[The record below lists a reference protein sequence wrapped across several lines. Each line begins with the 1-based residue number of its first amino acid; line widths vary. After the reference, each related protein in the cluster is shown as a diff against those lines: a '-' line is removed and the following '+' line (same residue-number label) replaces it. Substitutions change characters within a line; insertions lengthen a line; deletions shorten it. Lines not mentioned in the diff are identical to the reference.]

1 MYKFSKLL
9 LIAIIASVLSPDVV
23 AVFAQESPNDGI
35 EAWRE
40 LDEELRQAIVEV
52 IAARRGLDPNV
63 QNPDSLIRS
72 AEDIAEALGVS
83 CELSGACGDDRLGEN
98 LISFPEY
105 DEQEGRLNAQRI
117 LRRKMGYEN

>member
-9 LIAIIASVLSPDVV
+9 LIALIASVLWQDVTP
-23 AVFAQESPNDGI
+23 VFAQDSPNDGI
-35 EAWRE
+35 KAWRE

-63 QNPDSLIRS
+63 QNPDWLIRS
-72 AEDIAEALGVS
+72 AEDIAEALRVS
-83 CELSGACGDDRLGEN
+83 CDLSGACDDARLGEN

-117 LRRKMGYEN
+117 RRNKAGYDD

>member
-1 MYKFSKLL
+1 MYNLSKLL
-9 LIAIIASVLSPDVV
+9 LIAMIASVLSQDVTP
-23 AVFAQESPNDGI
+23 VFAQESPDNGI
-35 EAWRE
+35 EAWRK

-72 AEDIAEALGVS
+72 AEDIAEALRVS
-83 CELSGACGDDRLGEN
+83 CELSGACFDDRLGEN
-98 LISFPEY
+98 LISFPDY
-105 DEQEGRLNAQRI
+105 DEQEARLNAQRI